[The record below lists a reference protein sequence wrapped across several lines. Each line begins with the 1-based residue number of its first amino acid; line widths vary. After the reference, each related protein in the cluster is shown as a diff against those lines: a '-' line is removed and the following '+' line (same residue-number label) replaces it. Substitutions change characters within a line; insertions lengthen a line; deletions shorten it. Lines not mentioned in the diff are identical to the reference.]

1 MDTEVGLPYGTQ
13 IFGEQEQKVDKS
25 SRCWE
30 LTMGM
35 DMDVA
40 EGAFS
45 HSHVVIIF
53 GWMALA
59 HMVSYYLSSAAWLIW
74 FLFLVLA
81 TSMSYPKP

>member
-1 MDTEVGLPYGTQ
+1 
-13 IFGEQEQKVDKS
+13 
-25 SRCWE
+25 
-30 LTMGM
+30 MGM

-81 TSMSYPKP
+81 HG